1 MKIKTRFA
9 PSPTGYLHVGGA
21 RTALYSWLFAR
32 NHGGEFVLRIED
44 TDLERSTPEAI
55 EASMDGMNWLNLQWD
70 EGPYY
75 QTKRFDRYNNVIDE
89 MLEAG
94 TAYKCY
100 CSKERLEALRE
111 EQMANGEKPRYDGR
125 CRHSHEHHADDEPC
139 VVRFANPQEGS
150 VIFDDQIRG
159 PIEFS
164 NQELDDLI
172 IRRTD
177 GSPTYNFCVVV
188 DDWDMAI
195 THVIRG
201 EDHINNTPRQI
212 NILKALNAPVPVYA
226 HVSMINGDDGKKL
239 SKRHGAVSVMQYRDD
254 GYLPEA
260 LLNYLVRLGW
270 SHGDQEIFTREEMI
284 EFFSLGAVSKSA
296 SAFNT
301 DKLLWLN
308 HHYIN
313 TLPAEYVATHLQ
325 WHIEQEN
332 IDTRNGPQLAE
343 LVKLLGERC
352 KTLKEIAQS
361 CRYFYEE
368 FAEFDA
374 DAAKKH
380 LRPVARQPLEVVR
393 DKLAAISDW
402 TAENVHHAIQATAD
416 ELEVGMGKVG
426 MPLRVAVTGA
436 GQSPA
441 LDVTVHAIGKSR
453 SVERINKALAFIAER
468 EGQASCRGRR
478 RYNGRIY
485 SCRFFCL
492 LRRAGDAEAGK
503 KTANPFPGQQVAEMQ
518 LICRSHQLQG
528 ICDLP
533 PDRDRLI
540 DQVSAWRF
548 REMIV
553 AKQMASGGNV
563 SQKLT
568 HRLVDDHQSRSSPFN
583 AGYRF
588 CAPFLL
594 PNPAIDRL
602 SGQPQAVGKLCGRH
616 FIF

>member
-55 EASMDGMNWLNLQWD
+55 EAIMDGMNWLSLEWD
-70 EGPYY
+70 EGPYF
-75 QTKRFDRYNNVIDE
+75 QTKRFDRYNAVIDQ
-89 MLEAG
+89 MLEEG

-111 EQMANGEKPRYDGR
+111 EQMAKGEKPRYDGR

-150 VIFDDQIRG
+150 VVFDDQIRG

-188 DDWDMAI
+188 DDWDMEI

-212 NILKALNAPVPVYA
+212 NILKALKAPVPVYA

-284 EFFSLGAVSKSA
+284 KYFTLNAVSKSA

-313 TLPAEYVATHLQ
+313 ALPPEYVATHLQ

-332 IDTRNGPQLAE
+332 IDTRNGPQLAD

-352 KTLKEIAQS
+352 KTLKEMAQS
-361 CRYFYEE
+361 CRYFYED

-393 DKLAAISDW
+393 DKLAAITDW

-416 ELEVGMGKVG
+416 ELEVGD
-426 MPLRVAVTGA
+426 R
-436 GQSPA
+436 
-441 LDVTVHAIGKSR
+441 KS
-453 SVERINKALAFIAER
+453 V
-468 EGQASCRGRR
+468 
-478 RYNGRIY
+478 
-485 SCRFFCL
+485 
-492 LRRAGDAEAGK
+492 
-503 KTANPFPGQQVAEMQ
+503 V
-518 LICRSHQLQG
+518 
-528 ICDLP
+528 
-533 PDRDRLI
+533 
-540 DQVSAWRF
+540 
-548 REMIV
+548 
-553 AKQMASGGNV
+553 
-563 SQKLT
+563 
-568 HRLVDDHQSRSSPFN
+568 
-583 AGYRF
+583 
-588 CAPFLL
+588 
-594 PNPAIDRL
+594 
-602 SGQPQAVGKLCGRH
+602 
-616 FIF
+616 

>member
-32 NHGGEFVLRIED
+32 NQGGEFVLRIED

-55 EASMDGMNWLNLQWD
+55 EAIMDGMNWLSLEWD
-70 EGPYY
+70 EGPYF
-75 QTKRFDRYNNVIDE
+75 QTKRFDRYNAVIDE
-89 MLEAG
+89 MLAAG

-111 EQMANGEKPRYDGR
+111 EQMAKGEKPRYDGR

-139 VVRFANPQEGS
+139 VVRFANPQDGS
-150 VIFDDQIRG
+150 VVFDDQIRG

-164 NQELDDLI
+164 NLELDDLI

-188 DDWDMAI
+188 DDWDMEI

-212 NILKALNAPVPVYA
+212 NILKALGAPVPLYA

-270 SHGDQEIFTREEMI
+270 SHGDQEIFSREEMI
-284 EFFSLGAVSKSA
+284 KFFTLDAVSKSA

-313 TLPAEYVATHLQ
+313 TLAPEYVATHLQ

-352 KTLKEIAQS
+352 KTLKEMAQT
-361 CRYFYEE
+361 CRYFYEN
-368 FAEFDA
+368 FSEFDA

-393 DKLAAISDW
+393 DKLAALTDW

-436 GQSPA
+436 GQSPG

-468 EGQASCRGRR
+468 E
-478 RYNGRIY
+478 N
-485 SCRFFCL
+485 
-492 LRRAGDAEAGK
+492 
-503 KTANPFPGQQVAEMQ
+503 QQ
-518 LICRSHQLQG
+518 
-528 ICDLP
+528 
-533 PDRDRLI
+533 
-540 DQVSAWRF
+540 
-548 REMIV
+548 
-553 AKQMASGGNV
+553 
-563 SQKLT
+563 
-568 HRLVDDHQSRSSPFN
+568 
-583 AGYRF
+583 
-588 CAPFLL
+588 
-594 PNPAIDRL
+594 
-602 SGQPQAVGKLCGRH
+602 
-616 FIF
+616 

>member
-32 NHGGEFVLRIED
+32 NQGGEFVLRIED

-55 EASMDGMNWLNLQWD
+55 EAIMDGMNWLSLEWD
-70 EGPYY
+70 EGPYF
-75 QTKRFDRYNNVIDE
+75 QTKRFDRYNAVIDE
-89 MLEAG
+89 MLAAG

-111 EQMANGEKPRYDGR
+111 EQMAKGEKPRYDGR
-125 CRHSHEHHADDEPC
+125 CRHNHEHHADDEPC
-139 VVRFANPQEGS
+139 VVRFANPQDGS
-150 VIFDDQIRG
+150 VVFDDQIRG

-164 NQELDDLI
+164 NLELDDLI

-188 DDWDMAI
+188 DDWDMEI

-212 NILKALNAPVPVYA
+212 NILKALGAPVPLYA

-270 SHGDQEIFTREEMI
+270 SHGDQEIFSREEMI
-284 EFFSLGAVSKSA
+284 KFFTLDAVSKSA

-313 TLPAEYVATHLQ
+313 TLSPEYVATHLQ

-332 IDTRNGPQLAE
+332 IDTHNGPQLAE

-352 KTLKEIAQS
+352 KTLKEMAQT
-361 CRYFYEE
+361 CRYFYED
-368 FAEFDA
+368 FSEFDA

-393 DKLAAISDW
+393 DKLAALTDW

-436 GQSPA
+436 GQSPG

-468 EGQASCRGRR
+468 E
-478 RYNGRIY
+478 N
-485 SCRFFCL
+485 
-492 LRRAGDAEAGK
+492 
-503 KTANPFPGQQVAEMQ
+503 QQ
-518 LICRSHQLQG
+518 
-528 ICDLP
+528 
-533 PDRDRLI
+533 
-540 DQVSAWRF
+540 
-548 REMIV
+548 
-553 AKQMASGGNV
+553 
-563 SQKLT
+563 
-568 HRLVDDHQSRSSPFN
+568 
-583 AGYRF
+583 
-588 CAPFLL
+588 
-594 PNPAIDRL
+594 
-602 SGQPQAVGKLCGRH
+602 
-616 FIF
+616 

>member
-32 NHGGEFVLRIED
+32 HHGGQFVLRIED

-55 EASMDGMNWLNLQWD
+55 EAIMDGMNWLSLEWD
-70 EGPYY
+70 EGPYF
-75 QTKRFDRYNNVIDE
+75 QTKRFDRYNAVIDE
-89 MLEAG
+89 MLAAG

-100 CSKERLEALRE
+100 CSKERLEKLRE
-111 EQMANGEKPRYDGR
+111 EQMAKGEKPRYDGR
-125 CRHSHEHHADDEPC
+125 CRHGHEHHADDEPC

-188 DDWDMAI
+188 DDWDMEI
-195 THVIRG
+195 THVVRG

-212 NILKALNAPVPVYA
+212 NILKALNAPVPIYA

-270 SHGDQEIFTREEMI
+270 SHGDQEIFTREEMTSL
-284 EFFSLGAVSKSA
+284 FSLDAVSKSA

-301 DKLLWLN
+301 EKLQWLN

-313 TLPAEYVATHLQ
+313 HLPAEYVATQLQ
-325 WHIEQEN
+325 WHIEQAN
-332 IDTRNGPQLAE
+332 IDTRTGPELAD

-352 KTLKEIAQS
+352 KTLKEMAES

-368 FAEFDA
+368 FDEFDA

-393 DKLAAISDW
+393 DKLAAITEWS
-402 TAENVHHAIQATAD
+402 AENVHHAIQATAD

-436 GQSPA
+436 GQSPG
-441 LDVTVHAIGKSR
+441 LDVTVHAIGKTR
-453 SVERINKALAFIAER
+453 AVERINKALGFIAER
-468 EGQASCRGRR
+468 EA
-478 RYNGRIY
+478 
-485 SCRFFCL
+485 
-492 LRRAGDAEAGK
+492 
-503 KTANPFPGQQVAEMQ
+503 QQ
-518 LICRSHQLQG
+518 
-528 ICDLP
+528 
-533 PDRDRLI
+533 
-540 DQVSAWRF
+540 
-548 REMIV
+548 
-553 AKQMASGGNV
+553 
-563 SQKLT
+563 
-568 HRLVDDHQSRSSPFN
+568 
-583 AGYRF
+583 
-588 CAPFLL
+588 
-594 PNPAIDRL
+594 
-602 SGQPQAVGKLCGRH
+602 
-616 FIF
+616 